1 MDGRLS
7 LRGGNFEHLL
17 RLGICL
23 AEDEERDQQPQYVQT
38 ALWDKGFHQR
48 PSMVLPAGLNSS
60 MNDASL
66 WPRFFKEER
75 PNETRQ

>member
-38 ALWDKGFHQR
+38 ALWDKGFHHDLQWYC
-48 PSMVLPAGLNSS
+48 LAGLNSS

-66 WPRFFKEER
+66 WPRFCKED
-75 PNETRQ
+75 